1 MLDTLIAKDTIETIC
16 CTLGC
21 EGILPKKSLLDNI
34 CSIANI
40 IIAIA
45 NVVLIFFIFRHN
57 NKKDDSDKE
66 KSRKLHLLK
75 TLVLDYNMSK
85 FYSFYQDINE
95 EVKTL
100 LINNLSIKEKSRI
113 NENIQEKAVELR
125 QNFIDVFLA
134 IDNNLYQTLL
144 SKIDELIDSLTITI
158 FDEGINLAHRPKFDK
173 EISNRIRESK
183 TAIIGVLFSYTG

>member
-1 MLDTLIAKDTIETIC
+1 MLLLLLSNDVLKIILNYKIINKVIVIYLIFILLLPYFDIIF
-16 CTLGC
+16 LNIPV
-21 EGILPKKSLLDNI
+21 GIWQCPYKALTGKFCPFCGITRDIRSIYIFIKSLGN
-34 CSIANI
+34 SH
-40 IIAIA
+40 
-45 NVVLIFFIFRHN
+45 LI
-57 NKKDDSDKE
+57 
-66 KSRKLHLLK
+66 
-75 TLVLDYNMSK
+75 
-85 FYSFYQDINE
+85 
-95 EVKTL
+95 

-183 TAIIGVLFSYTG
+183 TAIIGVLFSYTGE